1 MSANGG
7 LQPTA
12 GSTKLA
18 MEKGWEGQASTHKKH
33 RRSAVSI
40 WSRNIAQFAGALTV
54 AVAMMGSAAAEGT
67 VKIGMVM
74 PLTGGLATAG
84 KQVVAGARLYLSQH
98 GDIVAGRKIE
108 LIVKDDTSASD
119 VGRRLILEAI
129 TSDKV
134 DIIAGGLTGDLLASA
149 SLISEAQKPT
159 VIMLSSTS
167 AVIDKSPYF
176 VRTSCTLA
184 QSSGIMADWA
194 IKSDIKKVVTVVTDF
209 SPGHEAEATFKAR
222 YLVGGGEIIEAIRV
236 PLQNPDFAPFLQ
248 RAHDVSPHAI
258 FVFIPSVQAGAFAK
272 QFVERGLDKA
282 GIKLMGPGDLTDD
295 EMLPNRGDVM
305 LGAVTAHFYSAAHP
319 SDLNQAFTTAY
330 QKQNGARANFMAVSG
345 YDGMH
350 LIYEALK
357 ATNGL
362 SDPAALMAAMK
373 GMAWES
379 PRGPMSIDQQT
390 GEVVHNIYIRK
401 VEKVDG
407 ELHNVEFA
415 TFEAVKD
422 LPPAIR

>member
-1 MSANGG
+1 M
-7 LQPTA
+7 
-12 GSTKLA
+12 
-18 MEKGWEGQASTHKKH
+18 
-33 RRSAVSI
+33 
-40 WSRNIAQFAGALTV
+40 WSRNFAQWTTPLTV
-54 AVAMMGSAAAEGT
+54 AVAMMGSAAAEDA
-67 VKIGMVM
+67 VKVGMVM
-74 PLTGGLATAG
+74 PLTGGLAAAG
-84 KQVVAGARLYLSQH
+84 KQVVAGARLYMTQH
-98 GDIVAGRKIE
+98 GNTVAGRKIE
-108 LIVKDDTSASD
+108 LIIKDDASSSE

-129 TSDKV
+129 TNDKV
-134 DIIAGGLTGDLLASA
+134 EIIGGGLTGDLLASA
-149 SLISEAQKPT
+149 PIINEAKKPT

-167 AVIDKSPYF
+167 AVIDKSRYF

-194 IKSDIKKVVTVVTDF
+194 IKNDMKKVVTVVADF

-222 YLVGGGEIIEAIRV
+222 HLAGGGQIVEAIRV

-248 RAHDVSPHAI
+248 RAHDAAPQAI
-258 FVFIPSVQAGAFAK
+258 FVFIPSVQAGAFAR

-282 GIKLMGPGDLTDD
+282 GIKLIGPGDLTDD

-319 SDLNQAFTTAY
+319 SALNKSFTAAY
-330 QKQNGARANFMAVSG
+330 QKQNSARANFMAVSG

-357 ATNGL
+357 KTDGS
-362 SDPAALMAAMK
+362 SDVTALMTAMK

-379 PRGPMSIDQQT
+379 PRGPMSIDRET
-390 GEVVHNIYIRK
+390 GDVVHNIYIRK
-401 VEKVDG
+401 VEKMDG
-407 ELHNVEFA
+407 ELQNVEFA

-422 LPPAIR
+422 LSAAIR